1 MNSKEEEL
9 DFAEDEE
16 LDLSEGGRR
25 ELGKRA
31 RREQS
36 KLDPEMRELIEH
48 AADGYAKKMREGEK
62 IGLSTVLEDV
72 MSSIMRRGK
81 KENTFFSRFQTL
93 QMDFTQGCSSWQSGN
108 SISRSPE

>member
-1 MNSKEEEL
+1 MNSKEEEEL

-72 MSSIMRRGK
+72 MSAIMRK
-81 KENTFFSRFQTL
+81 EENTFFSRFQTL

-108 SISRSPE
+108 SISRSLE